1 MGADNAVFIGSG
13 QISSAAGTIKF
24 LNVAAT
30 AALVSDSNANQ
41 INSVAKS
48 SFSTLVATN
57 HNYAG
62 GGTPTWIG
70 CCQTAGTAAA
80 MGFGTI
86 GATQYTPNG
95 TANNCTVLSAQA

>member
-1 MGADNAVFIGSG
+1 MGADNALFIGSG
-13 QISSAAGTIKF
+13 QITAAAGLIKF
-24 LNVAAT
+24 TNVGFT
-30 AALVSDSNANQ
+30 AALATDGNANQ

-80 MGFGTI
+80 MGFGSI

-95 TANNCTVLSAQA
+95 TANACTVLSAQA